1 MFGQS
6 VSGLKTPVKQ
16 PSKIVSVALS
26 VAGLLIFFSL
36 ALQTAIAKTPTAD
49 EGMHLLRA
57 QVLRQTDELSLQG
70 QHTPLSHWLIG
81 TFFFTEPTVADV
93 EALPS
98 WTILEPELL
107 VQEFLW
113 KSQTN
118 VSRLLLIG
126 RLPII
131 FAGMFLGAMLAH
143 WARIKS
149 GPLGQI
155 IITVL
160 FAFSPNLLASTSLA
174 TTDLVAAA
182 TFIAALLATWH
193 FWRRPTFVLWLFT
206 ALAIG
211 LTISAKLTGLIILP
225 VTLLLSYV
233 DRRDQPWWRP
243 GLIWCSL
250 LIGTGIV
257 VWAAYGFELGTVDRL
272 PLPVPAATFAN
283 NFVEV
288 QQHIERGHFAYL
300 LGQRSNEGWWQ
311 YFGVTYLLK
320 TPAIT
325 LILLI
330 LSLVYLSLHRKW
342 RQTVYFWLPALIL
355 FAAASYSRLNI
366 GYRHILPIV
375 PLVWLLISET
385 APFWRQQRAN
395 TLLLTLILVIY
406 AIIALRQSPHF
417 LAYFNEM
424 IGGSTKGY
432 IYLGDSNI
440 DWGQDLNLLA
450 DYAEDIPGDSLY
462 VSYFGPSDPA
472 YYGLEEPR
480 LVDDNGQPV
489 GFAPANPAAGL
500 YAISV
505 NHLQGTT
512 EIEPNLFDWFRRKEP
527 VDNLGYSILIFEVS
541 TSRTGNW
548 IGQCLDPVAPLDEAS
563 AENLVGNQ
571 EVRHVYFECRSTWVI
586 PSGDNAGWYI
596 LPYDFD
602 PVVIS
607 DSLAENLEL
616 VYADQPDFKLYYWAG
631 PAGIVDELVN
641 QSGPIMTVDGKP
653 LATPAEVGD
662 IVDFLGGLV
671 NEPIWGSIWSTKK
684 QVETPLSVLT
694 HLYGEGDGTPSVAD
708 GLGFQGI
715 QWQDGDIFIQY
726 HDFGV
731 IQGNYLETGLYDY
744 TTGERLTITGA
755 GDSVRVY
762 RAAEE

>member
-1 MFGQS
+1 MSGQS
-6 VSGLKTPVKQ
+6 VNGFRTPVKQ
-16 PSKIVSVALS
+16 PSRKVSLAVT
-26 VAGLLIFFSL
+26 VAGSLIFFAL

-98 WTILEPELL
+98 WPILAPEHL

-113 KSQTN
+113 KSETN

-143 WARIKS
+143 WARLKS
-149 GPLGQI
+149 GPFGQI
-155 IITVL
+155 IVTVL

-182 TFIAALLATWH
+182 TFIAALLTSWH
-193 FWRRPTFVLWLFT
+193 FWRRPNLGRWIFV

-211 LTISAKLTGLIILP
+211 LAISAKLTGLIILP
-225 VTLLLSYV
+225 ITLLLGYV
-233 DRRDQPWWRP
+233 DRQDQPWWRP
-243 GLIWCSL
+243 GLMWCSML
-250 LIGTGIV
+250 LGAGLV
-257 VWAAYGFELGTVDRL
+257 VWAAYGFELGTVDSL
-272 PLPVPAATFAN
+272 PLPVPAATFVN

-300 LGQRSNEGWWQ
+300 FGQRSNEGWWI

-320 TPAIT
+320 TPVVT
-325 LILLI
+325 LVLLI
-330 LSLVYLSLHRKW
+330 LTLVYLTLHRKW

-355 FAAASYSRLNI
+355 FAGASYSRLNI

-385 APFWRQQRAN
+385 TPFWRQQRVH
-395 TLLLTLILVIY
+395 TLLLSFVLVIY
-406 AIIALRQSPHF
+406 AIISLRQSPHF
-417 LAYFNEM
+417 LAYFNEL
-424 IGGSTKGY
+424 IGGSPKGY
-432 IYLGDSNI
+432 LYLGDSNI
-440 DWGQDLNLLA
+440 DWGQDLKLLA
-450 DYAEDIPGDSLY
+450 DFSEDIPGDKLY

-472 YYGLEEPR
+472 YYSLEEPQFIG
-480 LVDDNGQPV
+480 DNGQPV
-489 GFAPANPAAGL
+489 SFAPGNPAPGL

-541 TSRTGNW
+541 SDQTGNW
-548 IGQCLDPVAPLDEAS
+548 IGQCLDPVAPIDEAS
-563 AENLVGNQ
+563 AENLVGNE
-571 EVRHVYFECRSTWVI
+571 EVRHIYFNCRSNWVI
-586 PSGDNAGWYI
+586 PSGDNSGWYI

-602 PVVIS
+602 PAVIS
-607 DSLAENLEL
+607 NSLIENLEL
-616 VYADQPDFKLYYWAG
+616 VYADKPDFKLYYWDGSAD
-631 PAGIVDELVN
+631 IVDKLIS
-641 QSGPIMTVDGKP
+641 QSGPIITASGKSVV
-653 LATPAEVGD
+653 APAEVED
-662 IVDFLGGLV
+662 VVDFLGGLV
-671 NEPIWGSIWSTKK
+671 NEPIWGSIWLTKK
-684 QVETPLSVLT
+684 QAETPFSVLM
-694 HLYGEGDGTPSVAD
+694 HLYGDGDAPSVAD
-708 GLGFQGI
+708 GLGYQGI
-715 QWQDGDIFIQY
+715 QWQNGDIFIQY

-731 IQGNYLETGLYDY
+731 IQGEYLETGLYDY
-744 TTGERLTITGA
+744 TTGKRLMFTEA
-755 GDSVRVY
+755 VDSVRVY
-762 RAAEE
+762 RPDDE

>member
-1 MFGQS
+1 MSGQS
-6 VSGLKTPVKQ
+6 ASGFRTPVKQ
-16 PSKIVSVALS
+16 PSREVSLAIS
-26 VAGLLIFFSL
+26 VAGLLIFFAL

-81 TFFFTEPTVADV
+81 TFFFTEPTAVDV

-98 WTILEPELL
+98 WLILSPEHL

-113 KSQTN
+113 NGQTN

-126 RLPII
+126 RLPVI
-131 FAGMFLGAMLAH
+131 FAGIFLGAMLTH
-143 WARIKS
+143 WARLKS
-149 GPLGQI
+149 GTLGQI
-155 IITVL
+155 IVAVL
-160 FAFSPNLLASTSLA
+160 FAFSPNLLAFTSLA

-193 FWRRPTFVLWLFT
+193 FWRRPTFVGWLFV

-225 VTLLLSYV
+225 ITLLLSYV

-250 LIGTGIV
+250 LLGAGLV
-257 VWAAYGFELGTVDRL
+257 VWAAYGFELGTVNRL
-272 PLPVPAATFAN
+272 PLPVPAATLVN

-300 LGQRSNEGWWQ
+300 LGQRSNEGWWY

-325 LILLI
+325 LVLLI
-330 LSLVYLSLHRKW
+330 LTLVYLSLHRKW
-342 RQTVYFWLPALIL
+342 RQTVYFWLPAVIL

-375 PLVWLLISET
+375 PLIWLLISET
-385 APFWRQQRAN
+385 APFWRQQRVY
-395 TLLLTLILVIY
+395 TLLLAFVLVIY
-406 AIIALRQSPHF
+406 AIITLRQSPHF
-417 LAYFNEM
+417 LAYFNEL
-424 IGGSTKGY
+424 IGGSIKGY
-432 IYLGDSNI
+432 LYLGDSNI
-440 DWGQDLNLLA
+440 DWGQDLKLLA
-450 DYAEDIPGDSLY
+450 DFAEDITSDRLN

-480 LVDDNGQPV
+480 LIDDDGKPI
-489 GFAPANPAAGL
+489 GFAPGNPAPGL

-505 NHLQGTT
+505 NHLQGAT
-512 EIEPNLFDWFRRKEP
+512 EIEPNLFDWFRRKDP
-527 VDNLGYSILIFEVS
+527 VDNLGYSILIFEVPS
-541 TSRTGNW
+541 DRTGNW
-548 IGQCLDPVAPLDEAS
+548 IGQCLDPVEAIDKIS
-563 AENLVGNQ
+563 AEILVGSE

-586 PSGDNAGWYI
+586 PTGGNAGWYI

-602 PVVIS
+602 PAIIS
-607 DSLAENLEL
+607 GNLAENLEL
-616 VYADQPDFKLYYWAG
+616 VYADQPEFKLYYWDG
-631 PAGIVDELVN
+631 PDDIVDKLVS
-641 QSGPIMTVDGKP
+641 QSGPIMTDDGKSIV
-653 LATPAEVGD
+653 TPAEAGD
-662 IVDFLGGLV
+662 VVDFLGGLV
-671 NEPIWGSIWSTKK
+671 NDPIWGSIWLTKK
-684 QVETPLSVLT
+684 QVETPFSVLM
-694 HLYGEGDGTPSVAD
+694 HLYSEGDAPSVAD
-708 GLGFQGI
+708 GLGYQGI

-726 HDFGV
+726 HDFSDT
-731 IQGNYLETGLYDY
+731 QGDYLETGLYDY
-744 TTGERLTITGA
+744 TTGERLLITDA

-762 RAAEE
+762 RPDDE